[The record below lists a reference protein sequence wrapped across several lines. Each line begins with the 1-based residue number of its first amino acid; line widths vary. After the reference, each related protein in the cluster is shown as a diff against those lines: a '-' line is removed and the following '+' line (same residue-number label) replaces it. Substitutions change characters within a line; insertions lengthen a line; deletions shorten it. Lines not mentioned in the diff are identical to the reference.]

1 MTWLHHS
8 TLPDDL
14 TPRHATALAGLPLRS
29 IPQGTVLFRPGDRAE
44 GFAVVLRGRV
54 EVFLNGP
61 TGRGIL
67 LYAVEPGE
75 SCVQT
80 TLGLLA
86 DEEYAAEAVT
96 ANPVDTVIIPKSL
109 FLTLMNESPAF
120 RAYVFRAF
128 GQRMGAITR
137 ILERVAFQTVEARLS
152 QSLLGL
158 AEAGC
163 VRTTQADL
171 AQRIGSAREVV
182 SRRLDALARRGLV
195 ATERGLIRILDE
207 AALRRLAEETEDGQR
222 DNVTDKPVRFG

>member
-1 MTWLHHS
+1 MPVVMSWVHCAPHLGR
-8 TLPDDL
+8 LVP
-14 TPRHATALAGLPLRS
+14 AQQQALAALMPRVLP
-29 IPQGTVLFRPGDRAE
+29 PGAVLFRPGDRAM
-44 GFAVVLRGRV
+44 GFAIVLEGRV
-54 EVFLNGP
+54 EVFLNSP

-86 DEEYAAEAVT
+86 GEEYAGEAVA
-96 ANPVDTVIIPKSL
+96 ANEVRAVMIPRGL
-109 FLTLMNESPAF
+109 FLDLMNEAPDF

-137 ILERVAFQTVEARLS
+137 MLERVAFQTVEARLARA
-152 QSLLGL
+152 LLDL
-158 AEAGC
+158 AEGAE
-163 VRTTQADL
+163 VRVTQADL

-195 ATERGLIRILDE
+195 ITERGLIRLNDIE
-207 AALRRLAEETEDGQR
+207 GLRFLGEDGA
-222 DNVTDKPVRFG
+222 G